1 MQGNSHISRCG
12 TDLYHVRNIALKG
25 QRYVKSR
32 SRSEK
37 FTLNFVSSPMTASLL
52 ERILT
57 IPIVF
62 HIVYHNDIENI
73 SDEQIYRQVEIIN
86 RDFRKQNP
94 DIIKVPD
101 VWKSLAA
108 DTRIEF
114 KLAKKDPLGRPTNGI
129 TRTYTDIEHITLS
142 DNPNVVEK
150 IKFTSEGGKDA
161 WDTRRYLNI
170 WVCNIQGL
178 NGYAQFPEEE
188 EDPRTDGVV
197 LNHYVVSDIGTAVAP
212 DRPVRNRKG
221 RTAVHEIGHYLNCY
235 HIWGNEYQ
243 FQDPCSGT
251 DNVEDTPNQA
261 RANRGMLNFPD
272 ITQSC
277 SGSTGPNGT
286 MFMNYMDYSDDD
298 SRYIFTVGQVARMH
312 ATLSSFRA
320 SLLQSDV
327 LRSPDEEAAIT
338 NARNLPERVYDG
350 VDKIVDIVEEI

>member
-12 TDLYHVRNIALKG
+12 TDLYHVRNIALRG
-25 QRYVKSR
+25 QRYVKNR
-32 SRSEK
+32 SESEK
-37 FTLNFVSSPMTASLL
+37 FTLNFVSSTMAPSLL
-52 ERILT
+52 ERTLT

-62 HIVYHNDIENI
+62 HVVYNKDIENI

-86 RDFRKQNP
+86 RDFRKLNP

-101 VWKSLAA
+101 IWKPLAA

-114 KLAKKDPLGRPTNGI
+114 KLVKKDPLGRPTNGI
-129 TRTYTDIEHITLS
+129 TRTHTDIEQFTLS
-142 DNPNVVEK
+142 GDPNEVEK

-178 NGYAQFPEEE
+178 NGYAQFPGA
-188 EDPRTDGVV
+188 DPRTDGIV
-197 LNHYVVSDIGTAVAP
+197 LFHYVVGDIGTAAAP

-221 RTAVHEIGHYLNCY
+221 RTAVHEIGHYLHCY
-235 HIWGNEYQ
+235 HIWGNELQ

-272 ITQSC
+272 NTQSC
-277 SGSTGPNGT
+277 PGSTGTNGT

-298 SRYIFTVGQVARMH
+298 SRYMFTLGQVARMH
-312 ATLSSFRA
+312 ATLSSYRA

-327 LRSPDEEAAIT
+327 LRSPDEEAGIT
-338 NARNLPERVYDG
+338 NAMNLPERVYDG
-350 VDKIVDIVEEI
+350 VDKIVDVVQKL